1 MSLLGDERHIDLSPE
16 ELEQI
21 VEIKKINE
29 ENKILLDQLKKDTN
43 KNKTEL
49 KASQKYKGE
58 KYGLKF

>member
-1 MSLLGDERHIDLSPE
+1 MSLLADERHIDLSPE

-21 VEIKKINE
+21 VESYDIDE
-29 ENKILLDQLKKDTN
+29 EIMMRFEQLKQAAIN
-43 KNKTEL
+43 HKTEL